1 MNKKIIIISIVLV
14 ILVGF
19 ALIYISLQ
27 KSTDT
32 KISGVFRGTKGCMGV
47 VNGTLLVD
55 FANKCDEAN
64 QYEGKTVEVIGHI
77 YEHKCGEAEQC
88 FNGPYMDNIK
98 SIRILE

>member
-1 MNKKIIIISIVLV
+1 MNKKTIVISIILV

-19 ALIYISLQ
+19 AIIYLSMP

-32 KISGVFRGTKGCMGV
+32 KITGVFRGAKGCMGV
-47 VNGTLLVD
+47 VSGALLID
-55 FANKCDEAN
+55 FANKCEEAN

-77 YEHKCGEAEQC
+77 YEYKCGEHEQC
-88 FNGPYMDNIK
+88 FSGPYMDNIK